1 MNKTGTLKVTTL
13 GERDILLTRDFD
25 APRALVFKA
34 LTDPTLIP
42 KWWGRRGHTT
52 AVDRMDV
59 RPGGAWR
66 FVERAPDG
74 DEFPFRGV
82 YREIAAP
89 GRLVY
94 TFEFEPMPGY
104 VSLEMIMLEEHA
116 GRTTMTNT
124 VAFHTTGDRDGMIDS
139 GMESGASESMDKLAD
154 LLASM
159 LAGDA
164 N

>member
-1 MNKTGTLKVTTL
+1 MKATATLKVAKL
-13 GERDILLTRDFD
+13 GERDILLTREFD
-25 APRALVFKA
+25 APRALVFRA

-52 AVDRMDV
+52 AVDRMHV

-66 FVERAPDG
+66 FIERDSDG
-74 DEFPFRGV
+74 KEFPFRGV
-82 YREIAAP
+82 YREVEAP

-104 VSLEMIMLEEHA
+104 VSLETVRLEERG
-116 GRTTMTNT
+116 GRTSMTNT

-139 GMESGASESMDKLAD
+139 GMEDGAAESMDKLAD
-154 LLASM
+154 LLVSM